1 MLKICDKNRNKFQ
14 EIHIIQCMQRNE
26 GKEHRNG
33 EICELT
39 VSNSEHKGSGHHP
52 ECCHQQVALLIALLL
67 ALWCLRMSHTGSIIM
82 IIIIIIIIY
91 YLNLT
96 RPFWRPCFLRGNGP
110 V

>member
-14 EIHIIQCMQRNE
+14 EIHIIQCVQRNE
-26 GKEHRNG
+26 GKKHRNG

-52 ECCHQQVALLIALLL
+52 ERCHQQVALLIAL
-67 ALWCLRMSHTGSIIM
+67 WCLGMSHIGSIIM
-82 IIIIIIIIY
+82 IIIIIIIIIY

-96 RPFWRPCFLRGNGP
+96 RLLGACYRVTGP
-110 V
+110 YN

>member
-1 MLKICDKNRNKFQ
+1 M
-14 EIHIIQCMQRNE
+14 HIIQCVQRNK

-52 ECCHQQVALLIALLL
+52 ERCHQQVSLLIALFI
-67 ALWCLRMSHTGSIIM
+67 AIWCLGMSHIGSIIMIM

-96 RPFWRPCFLRGNGP
+96 RLLGAFYGVTGLYSFRI
-110 V
+110 